1 MGRRDTGVL
10 FHFSAVRFKPARQNM
25 LRASAMD
32 ILHRVAKA
40 VKETEELK
48 NHDPEALARVA
59 IATMFNWLGEPSGEA
74 IEAAVIAIQDDP
86 AKCRRVW
93 AVMLAELRKEAGF

>member
-1 MGRRDTGVL
+1 
-10 FHFSAVRFKPARQNM
+10 M
-25 LRASAMD
+25 LKVNAMD

-48 NHDPEALARVA
+48 HHDPESLARVA

-86 AKCRRVW
+86 AKCRKVW
-93 AVMLAELRKEAGF
+93 SVMLAELRKEAGF